1 MNYDNAQSEKST
13 ITLEL
18 SINDVN
24 LILTGLRE
32 LPHRM
37 SDEVIKRFIE
47 NIQKQIPQVQQPN
60 QQPNQQQNNF
70 NLVSNK

>member
-1 MNYDNAQSEKST
+1 MINVQSENNAVKF
-13 ITLEL
+13 EL
-18 SINDVN
+18 SVNDINI
-24 LILTGLRE
+24 ILAGLRE

-47 NIQKQIPQVQQPN
+47 NIQKQIPQVQQSN
-60 QQPNQQQNNF
+60 QQPNNF